1 MMEDEALQVIQK
13 MNVKINGTED
23 EVKKFYGA
31 LEVAKRALKK
41 GIEAHPLGALHDVKK
56 VRCIHVP
63 VVVPV
68 LDGDQMQRDWRIIV
82 MDAVKKSTG
91 GAHLESKQYSILKYW
106 A

>member
-1 MMEDEALQVIQK
+1 

-23 EVKKFYGA
+23 EVKKVYGA

-56 VRCIHVP
+56 GTLYTCSSCGTVW
-63 VVVPV
+63 
-68 LDGDQMQRDWRIIV
+68 DGDQMQRDWRIIV

-91 GAHLESKQYSILKYW
+91 GHT
-106 A
+106 

>member
-23 EVKKFYGA
+23 EVKKVYGA

-41 GIEAHPLGALHDVKK
+41 GIEVHPLGALHDVKK
-56 VRCIHVP
+56 VRCIHAP
-63 VVVPV
+63 IVVPV
-68 LDGDQMQRDWRIIV
+68 WAGGQMQRDWRIIV
-82 MDAVKKSTG
+82 MDAAKKSTG
-91 GAHLESKQYSILKYW
+91 RGHLENKQYSIIKYY

>member
-23 EVKKFYGA
+23 EVKKVYGA

-56 VRCIHVP
+56 GTLYTCSSCGTR
-63 VVVPV
+63 
-68 LDGDQMQRDWRIIV
+68 LGWDQMQRDWRIIV

-91 GAHLESKQYSILKYW
+91 GAHLESKQYSILKYY

>member
-23 EVKKFYGA
+23 EVKKVYGA

-56 VRCIHVP
+56 GTLYTCSSCGTRLGTKC
-63 VVVPV
+63 
-68 LDGDQMQRDWRIIV
+68 
-82 MDAVKKSTG
+82 SETG
-91 GAHLESKQYSILKYW
+91 ELLSWMRSKNRLEGHT
-106 A
+106 

>member
-23 EVKKFYGA
+23 EVKKVYGA

-56 VRCIHVP
+56 RTLYTCSSCGTR
-63 VVVPV
+63 
-68 LDGDQMQRDWRIIV
+68 LGW
-82 MDAVKKSTG
+82 
-91 GAHLESKQYSILKYW
+91 
-106 A
+106 

>member
-23 EVKKFYGA
+23 EVKKVYGA

-56 VRCIHVP
+56 GTLYTCSSCGTR
-63 VVVPV
+63 

-91 GAHLESKQYSILKYW
+91 GAHLESKQYSILKYY

>member
-23 EVKKFYGA
+23 EVKKVYGT

-68 LDGDQMQRDWRIIV
+68 WDGDQMQRDWRIIV

-91 GAHLESKQYSILKYW
+91 GAHLESKQYSILKYY

>member
-41 GIEAHPLGALHDVKK
+41 GIEAHPLGALHDVKNFPLYTFHSCGTLL
-56 VRCIHVP
+56 VWGQNAACRAIF
-63 VVVPV
+63 
-68 LDGDQMQRDWRIIV
+68 
-82 MDAVKKSTG
+82 
-91 GAHLESKQYSILKYW
+91 
-106 A
+106 

>member
-23 EVKKFYGA
+23 EVKKVYGA

-56 VRCIHVP
+56 GTLYTCSNCGTR
-63 VVVPV
+63 
-68 LDGDQMQRDWRIIV
+68 LGGDQMQRDWRIIV

-91 GAHLESKQYSILKYW
+91 GAHLESKQYSILKYY

>member
-23 EVKKFYGA
+23 EVKKVYGA

-56 VRCIHVP
+56 GTLYTCSSCGTRLGWGTKC
-63 VVVPV
+63 
-68 LDGDQMQRDWRIIV
+68 
-82 MDAVKKSTG
+82 SETG
-91 GAHLESKQYSILKYW
+91 ELLSWMRSKNRLEGHT
-106 A
+106 

>member
-23 EVKKFYGA
+23 EVKKVYGA
-31 LEVAKRALKK
+31 LEVAKRTLKK

-56 VRCIHVP
+56 GTLYTCSSCGTR
-63 VVVPV
+63 
-68 LDGDQMQRDWRIIV
+68 LGWGQMQRDWRIIV

-91 GAHLESKQYSILKYW
+91 GAHLESKQYSILKYY